1 MQGEKRTM
9 EDLNNHLTSSLER
22 IRSLQADNKRLE
34 FKIWDYLKKKG
45 SWIRDWGHYFKTI

>member
-1 MQGEKRTM
+1 M

-22 IRSLQADNKRLE
+22 IRSLQADNQRLE

-45 SWIRDWGHYFKTI
+45 YWIRDWGHYFKTI